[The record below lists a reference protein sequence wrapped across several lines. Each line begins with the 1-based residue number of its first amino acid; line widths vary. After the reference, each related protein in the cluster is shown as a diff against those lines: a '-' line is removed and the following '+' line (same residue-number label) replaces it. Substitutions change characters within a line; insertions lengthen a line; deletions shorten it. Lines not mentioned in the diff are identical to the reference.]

1 MKKVLIT
8 GVGMLCASGNGKDA
22 AWANIR
28 GGVPGIGRITKFD
41 PSRCTSQ
48 VAGEVK
54 DFERYAIGSGLVDRR
69 AARHMALFSQYAVAA
84 AVEAWRDAGYGEAN
98 RPDMKRVGVLF
109 GNGIGGL
116 DVTGENYKILFDR
129 GPDRLSP
136 LAVPE
141 LIPNEAAGNVS
152 IALGAKGPAH
162 VVVTACAS
170 STDAIGFALDMIRA
184 GRADVVVAGGTE
196 ATVTE
201 FTIGGFMKMK
211 ALSTHYNSCPETACR
226 PFAKGRDG
234 FVMGEGAA
242 VLILESEAHARARG
256 AKVYAELAGY
266 GASSDAYHIT
276 APDPSGEGAVDAIR
290 TALADA
296 GVSDYSAVDYINA
309 HGTAT
314 HLNDQMET
322 KAFKTVFGEE
332 GAKRISI
339 SSTKS
344 MHGHLLGGTGALEAA
359 ITALAIRDGFV
370 PPTINY
376 DEPDLDVDAAKGEV
390 PLDLDYT
397 PNIGA
402 PRDIRVALSSS
413 LGFGGH
419 NGILVLR
426 KYDARTDLPDTVRA

>member
-1 MKKVLIT
+1 MKKVMIT
-8 GVGMLCASGNGKDA
+8 GIGMLCGCGNGKDA
-22 AWANIR
+22 VWNAVKS
-28 GGVPGIGRITKFD
+28 GKSGISRIAKFD
-41 PSRCTSQ
+41 PSRCTCQ

-54 DFERYAIGSGLVDRR
+54 DFQAYAIDGGLIDKRE
-69 AARHMALFSQYAVAA
+69 ARHMALFSQYAVAA
-84 AVEAWRDAGYGEAN
+84 AVEAWRDAGFTEDN
-98 RPDMKRVGVLF
+98 KPDMDRVGTMI

-116 DVTGENYKILFDR
+116 DITGDNYKILFDR

-152 IALGAKGPAH
+152 IALGTKGPAQ

-170 STDAIGFALDMIRA
+170 STDALGLAMDMIRA

-196 ATVTE
+196 ASILE

-211 ALSTHYNSCPETACR
+211 ALSTHFNDTPEKSSR
-226 PFAKGRDG
+226 PFNADRDG

-242 VLILESEAHARARG
+242 VLILESEEHAKARG
-256 AKVYAELAGY
+256 ARVYCELAGY
-266 GASSDAYHIT
+266 GATADAFHIT
-276 APDPSGEGAVDAIR
+276 APDPSGDGAVKAIGI
-290 TALADA
+290 ALKDA
-296 GVSDYSAVDYINA
+296 GVEDLSTVDYINA
-309 HGTAT
+309 HGTST

-322 KAFKTVFGEE
+322 KAFKRVFGEE
-332 GAKRISI
+332 GAKKINV

-359 ITALAIRDGFV
+359 ITALAIKEGFV

-376 DEPDLDVDAAKGEV
+376 EKPDLEVDVEKGET
-390 PLDLDYT
+390 PLDLNYT
-397 PNIGA
+397 PNVGVA
-402 PRDIRVALSSS
+402 RDIRVALSSS

-419 NGILVLR
+419 NGILVF
-426 KYDARTDLPDTVRA
+426 KKV

>member
-1 MKKVLIT
+1 MKKVMIT
-8 GVGMLCASGNGKDA
+8 GIGMLCGCGNGKDA
-22 AWANIR
+22 VWNAVKS
-28 GGVPGIGRITKFD
+28 GKSGISRIAKFD
-41 PSRCTSQ
+41 PSRCTCQ

-54 DFERYAIGSGLVDRR
+54 DFQAYAIDGGLIDKRE
-69 AARHMALFSQYAVAA
+69 ARHMALFSQYAVAA
-84 AVEAWRDAGYGEAN
+84 AVEAWRDAGFTEDN
-98 RPDMKRVGVLF
+98 KPDMDRVGTMI

-116 DVTGENYKILFDR
+116 DITGDNYKILFDR

-152 IALGAKGPAH
+152 IALGTKGPAQ

-170 STDAIGFALDMIRA
+170 STDALGLAMDMIRA

-196 ATVTE
+196 ASILE

-211 ALSTHYNSCPETACR
+211 ALSTHFNDTPEKSSR
-226 PFAKGRDG
+226 PFNADRDG

-242 VLILESEAHARARG
+242 VLILESEEHAKARG
-256 AKVYAELAGY
+256 ARIYCELAGY
-266 GASSDAYHIT
+266 GATADAFHIT
-276 APDPSGEGAVDAIR
+276 APDPSGDGAVKAIDI
-290 TALADA
+290 ALKDA
-296 GVSDYSAVDYINA
+296 GVEDLSTVDYINA
-309 HGTAT
+309 HGTST

-322 KAFKTVFGEE
+322 KAFKRVFGEE
-332 GAKRISI
+332 GAKKINV

-359 ITALAIRDGFV
+359 ITALAIKEGFV

-376 DEPDLDVDAAKGEV
+376 EKPDLEVDVEKGET
-390 PLDLDYT
+390 PLDLNYT
-397 PNIGA
+397 PNVGVA
-402 PRDIRVALSSS
+402 RDIRVALSSS

-419 NGILVLR
+419 NGILVF
-426 KYDARTDLPDTVRA
+426 KKV